1 MTDTQQ
7 QPSTLRTPI
16 LSPRE
21 KRLLRRFAQG
31 ETDKTIAQEV
41 AARPSRSQRRARCSP
56 TSLYLLAREPRV
68 AGQPACSLAFA
79 DQEIIVRQLRRAAG
93 SF

>member
-1 MTDTQQ
+1 VTDTQQ

-31 ETDKTIAQEV
+31 KTDKTIAQEV
-41 AARPSRSQRRARCSP
+41 GGTAKQVAAARAMLTNKLGICSQENLVSLASQLAPWPSRIRR
-56 TSLYLLAREPRV
+56 
-68 AGQPACSLAFA
+68 
-79 DQEIIVRQLRRAAG
+79 
-93 SF
+93 

>member
-1 MTDTQQ
+1 
-7 QPSTLRTPI
+7 LRTI

-31 ETDKTIAQEV
+31 KSDKTIAQEMGGTAKQV
-41 AARPSRSQRRARCSP
+41 AAARAMLTNKLGICSQEHLVSVAS
-56 TSLYLLAREPRV
+56 LLAPW
-68 AGQPACSLAFA
+68 AFA
-79 DQEIIVRQLRRAAG
+79 DQAMIACQLRRAAG